1 MDTKNTKILALQK
14 KKVPP
19 QVVDL
24 EEAVL
29 GALMIDKNAISEI
42 VDILH
47 TDCFYK
53 ESHQE
58 IYDSLIELFVFIFT
72 L

>member
-14 KKVPP
+14 KKLPP
-19 QVVDL
+19 QAMDL

-29 GALMIDKNAISEI
+29 GALMIDKNAISEV

-47 TDCFYK
+47 KDCFYK
-53 ESHQE
+53 AKWWPHR
-58 IYDSLIELFVFIFT
+58 SLDR
-72 L
+72 